1 MTEFA
6 AWVLFPLASL
16 ALLTGVGLLVE
27 RVARLRL
34 EPALVPALGF
44 CAAIALVGPGYA
56 LHAGSEPALAVVGA
70 AAAAGLVLARRELWP
85 RFRPGA
91 GVLAGVA
98 VYALYI
104 APVALH
110 GSATFLGYNF
120 LNDTAIHLALV
131 DYLDDWGRRSPDFL
145 PEGTFRSAMFGYVG
159 VDYPLGSHELMA
171 ALREVVPLDAA
182 RLYQPFIALCAGLAG
197 SALYAALRGVS
208 APRAAAA
215 AAAALALSS
224 HLLYSF
230 NLQGGIKEVSF
241 VTALAAIAGVG
252 AAFVRAG
259 PALGGGLAVGLC
271 ALGAYAIYGLASL
284 AWLGPA
290 ALVIAAG
297 FVLARTERRVRGL
310 ALAALATVLVFAV
323 LGVPTITG
331 SIDYY
336 RHGQVVLESEG
347 ELGPLGGPLRRTQA
361 AGIWLN
367 GDYRY
372 APENKTPNDLL
383 VIATFALAGLGLLFA
398 VWRRMVGPLLFVIPA
413 GLAWVLV
420 SGRSSPY
427 IDAKLLCVLSPAVLL
442 FAALGVAAL
451 RRLAPGVLRHLAVPA
466 ALLLVGGALAGN
478 ALAYRIALHAPMDRL
493 DELTEL
499 GERYEG
505 QGQLMLN
512 EFEEYAKHFARRAQV
527 VPPYEAWTTAT
538 PRLREPGGIFG
549 LAYTLDEL
557 EQSYI
562 LFWDLIATRRSP
574 AEARPP
580 AGFELDW
587 RGRYYEVWRRKER
600 PNVAE
605 HVPLGQ
611 RATRYWA
618 AASVPDCA
626 RVRALSRRGEIV
638 AVERPSAVLFDIS
651 QGGDLPPGWNYDG
664 ADAYGIVARGAGTVR
679 GRATTG
685 AGMHTV
691 WIRGRSFR
699 DDEVRIDGRRVG
711 IARHLNGPNQWIEVG
726 RVELAA
732 GMHTAELRRPEGSLA
747 PGDRQPDSLGP
758 IVLVPDGEPREL
770 RVARGEGERLCGR
783 TLDWL
788 ELIPDES

>member
-1 MTEFA
+1 MTELA
-6 AWVLFPLASL
+6 AWVAFPLIAL
-16 ALLTGVGLLVE
+16 VLLTGVGLLVE
-27 RVARLRL
+27 RVARLEL
-34 EPALVPALGF
+34 EPALLAPLGF

-56 LHAGSEPALAVVGA
+56 LEQGAELALGLVA
-70 AAAAGLVLARRELWP
+70 AAAIAGLVLARRELWP
-85 RFRPGA
+85 RLRPGPGA
-91 GVLAGVA
+91 LAALV

-110 GSATFLGYNF
+110 GVATFLGYNF

-131 DYLDDWGRRSPDFL
+131 DYLDDWGRRHPGFL

-171 ALREVVPLDAA
+171 ALREALPLDAA
-182 RLYQPFIALCAGLAG
+182 RLYQPFIALCAALAG
-197 SALYAALRGVS
+197 SALYAVVRGVG

-215 AAAALALSS
+215 GAAALALSS
-224 HLLYSF
+224 QLLYSF

-241 VTALAAIAGVG
+241 VTALAAIAGTG
-252 AAFVRAG
+252 AAVVRGG

-271 ALGAYAIYGLASL
+271 ALGAYAIYGLAAL
-284 AWLGPA
+284 AWLAPA
-290 ALVIAAG
+290 ALLIG
-297 FVLARTERRVRGL
+297 LGLLLRARERRVRRVV
-310 ALAALATVLVFAV
+310 LAAAAVLAVFAV
-323 LGVPTITG
+323 LGVPTIAG

-347 ELGPLGGPLRRTQA
+347 ELGPLGGPIRRTQA
-361 AGIWLN
+361 SGVWLN

-383 VIATFALAGLGLLFA
+383 VIAVFALAALGTGFA
-398 VWRRMVGPLLFVIPA
+398 VWRRMLGPLLFLAPA
-413 GLAWVLV
+413 GLAWIVV

-442 FAALGVAAL
+442 FAALGVAAV
-451 RRLAPGVLRHLAVPA
+451 RRLAPGPLRHLALPA
-466 ALLLVGGALAGN
+466 ALLLLGGAAVGN

-512 EFEEYAKHFARRAQV
+512 EFEEYAKHFARRTEV

-538 PRLREPGGIFG
+538 PQLREPGGIFG
-549 LAYTLDEL
+549 QAYTLDEL

-562 LFWDLIATRRSP
+562 LFWNLIAVRRSP

-587 RGRYYEVWRRKER
+587 RGRFYEVWRRRER

-605 HVPLGQ
+605 HVPLGE
-611 RATRYWA
+611 RATRYWGA
-618 AASVPDCA
+618 AAEPDCD
-626 RVRALSRRGEIV
+626 RVRALSRRGDLV
-638 AVERPSAVLFDIS
+638 AVERPAAVLFDIS
-651 QGGDLPPGWNYDG
+651 QGGQLPPGWNYDG

-679 GRATTG
+679 GRGTTG
-685 AGMHTV
+685 AGAHTV

-699 DDEVRIDGRRVG
+699 DDEVLIDGRRVG

-726 RVELAA
+726 KVTLEA
-732 GMHTAELRRPEGSLA
+732 GAHTAELRRPDGSLA

-770 RVARGEGERLCGR
+770 RVPRGQGERLCGR

-788 ELIPDES
+788 ELIPRES